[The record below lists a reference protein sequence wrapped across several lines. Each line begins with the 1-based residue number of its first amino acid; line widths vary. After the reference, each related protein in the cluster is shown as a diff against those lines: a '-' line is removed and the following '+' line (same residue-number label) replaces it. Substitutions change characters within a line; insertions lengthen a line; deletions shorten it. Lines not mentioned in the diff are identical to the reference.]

1 MKRVRIG
8 QAARPHSQYFDNR
21 GGLSYNPGG
30 FLEVS
35 SPCHTVKPVW
45 ILFLK
50 WLISK
55 KMMMITPIFV
65 DVATRKCGLDTPTV
79 DLTMFCGLSG
89 CGLNNTL
96 LRKRHFCGL
105 DDSLGGFYDLIN
117 LRQNYFPLFLCG
129 TIGFIYVFVLESQAP
144 VTSSSVVVSYGA
156 LICVSHLDSKRGLE

>member
-1 MKRVRIG
+1 
-8 QAARPHSQYFDNR
+8 
-21 GGLSYNPGG
+21 
-30 FLEVS
+30 
-35 SPCHTVKPVW
+35 
-45 ILFLK
+45 
-50 WLISK
+50 
-55 KMMMITPIFV
+55 MITPIFV

-96 LRKRHFCGL
+96 LTKRHLCGL